1 MPHQKTLVPPPPCP
15 MMDRPGEPPRG
26 ESQQIMYDFTEVR
39 DAHDHLTHIETS
51 LRGSELL
58 EAPLLNKGT
67 AFSQDEK
74 RELSL
79 LGLLPAHE
87 LDISIQVAR
96 TYESFC
102 SKPSDI
108 EKHIFLRALQDRNE
122 TLFYRLVEDHI
133 EEMLPIL
140 YTPTVGQAC
149 QRFGHIYRRPRGLFL
164 SFPNRQDMLE
174 MIRNRPV
181 KEVDVIVVTDGQRIL
196 GLGDLGAGGMGIP
209 IGKLSLY
216 TACGGIHPARTL
228 PITLDVG
235 TDNPAALADPFYI
248 GWRHERVKGALF
260 DEFVELFVK
269 TLQQELP
276 NVLLQWEDFANT
288 NAFALLDRYRDRIC
302 SFNDD
307 IQGTAAV
314 TASAIL
320 AGLRATGQSMADQRV
335 VLLGA
340 GSAGAGIC
348 QLVLDEMVA
357 QGIPE
362 ATARRK
368 FWSLDSKGLVYHG
381 RPAEITPVK
390 ARWARPAG
398 ECVDWAHDAKRQI
411 DLLETVRRVKP
422 TVLIGVSA
430 QSGAFT
436 EQIIRETA
444 RGTPRPI
451 VLPLSNPTSK
461 IEATPADILR
471 WTDGQALVAT
481 GSPFPDVEYNGVRHT
496 IGQCNNSYI
505 FPGVGLGVIASRAKR
520 VTDAMFLAAARA
532 LAEQTPAARNPGAP
546 LLPKLSS
553 IKQVSIAVAQ
563 AVALQAQKDGVAEKF
578 SAEQT
583 LQHIRK
589 TWWEP
594 QYVTIHHR
602 PKVS

>member
-1 MPHQKTLVPPPPCP
+1 MF
-15 MMDRPGEPPRG
+15 
-26 ESQQIMYDFTEVR
+26 DFNEVR
-39 DAHDHLTHIETS
+39 DAHGHVTHLETS
-51 LRGSELL
+51 HRGPELL
-58 EAPLLNKGT
+58 ETPLLNKGT

-74 RELSL
+74 RELGL

-96 TYESFC
+96 TYESFK
-102 SKPSDI
+102 SKPNDL

-122 TLFYRLVEDHI
+122 TLFYRLAESHI

-149 QRFGHIYRRPRGLFL
+149 QKFGQIYRRPRGLFL
-164 SFPNRQDMLE
+164 SFPNKADMLE

-181 KEVDVIVVTDGQRIL
+181 KDVDVIVVTDGQRIL

-235 TDNPAALADPFYI
+235 TDNPATLADPFYI
-248 GWRHERVKGALF
+248 GWRHERVKGRLYE
-260 DEFVELFVK
+260 EFVELFVRCV
-269 TLQQELP
+269 QQELP

-288 NAFALLDRYRDRIC
+288 NAFFLLDKYRDRIC

-320 AGLRATGQSMADQRV
+320 AGLRATGQNIRDQRV

-362 ATARRK
+362 AEARSK
-368 FWSLDSKGLVYHG
+368 FWSLDSKGLVYTG
-381 RPAEITPVK
+381 RAAEINAVK
-390 ARWARPAG
+390 ARWARAG
-398 ECVDWAHDAKRQI
+398 AEVADWTRDGKGQI
-411 DLLETVRRVKP
+411 DLLEVVRKVKP

-430 QSGAFT
+430 QPGTFT
-436 EQIIRETA
+436 EEIIRQTA
-444 RGTPRPI
+444 KGCPRPI
-451 VLPLSNPTSK
+451 ILPLSNPTSK
-461 IEATPADILR
+461 IEATPADVLK

-481 GSPFPDVEYNGVRHT
+481 GSPFADVEHNGVRHV

-505 FPGVGLGVIASRAKR
+505 FPGVGLGVIAVKARR

-532 LAEQTPAARNPGAP
+532 LAEQTPATNTPGAP
-546 LLPKLSS
+546 LLPKLSD
-553 IKQVSIAVAQ
+553 IKKVSMAVAY
-563 AVALQAQKDGVAEKF
+563 AVALQAQKDGVAEKL
-578 SAEQT
+578 SPEQT
-583 LQHIRK
+583 LARIRM

-594 QYVTIHHR
+594 RYLPVKYR
-602 PKVS
+602 PRPT